1 MRSFII
7 YCMITKTLLEQEY
20 LLNGKSTRD
29 LANKYG
35 VCQKTI
41 MNWLNTYNIKK
52 DEHQWI
58 KDRHSKIEHTLFK
71 NGHNVPEEWKEL
83 FRLKTLGMKRHITPH
98 SEETKE
104 VLRKKQIKRLS
115 SGKYY
120 NKETTPE
127 RLMREELTKRKIK
140 FISQYPYEK
149 GIADFYIPQYNA
161 IIECDGNY
169 WHNYPIGT
177 QKDLKQTIFLV
188 SKGYQVYRF
197 WESNIK
203 EDIEKCIK
211 QIK

>member
-1 MRSFII
+1 M
-7 YCMITKTLLEQEY
+7 
-20 LLNGKSTRD
+20 
-29 LANKYG
+29 
-35 VCQKTI
+35 
-41 MNWLNTYNIKK
+41 
-52 DEHQWI
+52 
-58 KDRHSKIEHTLFK
+58 FK
-71 NGHNVPEEWKEL
+71 NGHNVPEEWKESY
-83 FRLKTLGMKRHITPH
+83 RLKTLGTKRHITPH

-104 VLRKKQIKRLS
+104 ILRKKQIKRLS

-127 RLMREELTKRKIK
+127 RLMREELIKRKIK
-140 FISQYPYEK
+140 FIPQYPYEK

-203 EDIEKCIK
+203 EDIEKCIE